1 MGGRGF
7 LFWGV
12 RMSVVAVR
20 TDIPE
25 QEKEVRAELDA
36 FEGIGPGSVPSHE
49 EIVARTK
56 VFLARKQDLL
66 LRIHREG
73 SSGSDLMALNTR
85 LLDTLLR
92 ILVNLAE
99 AAFET
104 KYAALDHHLSVL
116 AQGGYGR
123 GRMAPYSDIDIL
135 FLYPYEV
142 DGYIESVTEQVL
154 LALWDAGLQVGSAV
168 RTVAD
173 CVRIG
178 TKDLTVR
185 TSLMDTRYVAGD
197 RTMASE
203 LATKVNKEGGSIF
216 VLEPNVKDGMGGL
229 RDYHTL
235 LWIVKSVYKVENLR
249 DLLAKGEIT
258 EKELRGFRRSLEF
271 MWRVRNE
278 LHFLSGRRNDQIQF
292 EYQDQIAA
300 TFRYRTN
307 GRQQPEER
315 FMQHYYL
322 HARNISECTSRLVD
336 RATMLQGRLQPV
348 MARLRQRIVAP
359 GFKIYNGRLSLTKQ
373 NLFGERPAA
382 MMEAFEL
389 AQKHGIDFSP
399 FLLDRLRENL
409 RRIDRGFRQ
418 NREVNATF
426 LRILNHRKDLVRILW
441 RMNDTRF
448 LGRYIPEF
456 GWMVCKVQRDAFH
469 VYTVDVHSIKAIEEL
484 VKLEEGAYGDD
495 FPRRRRLVEE
505 LETRHALYLACLL
518 HDVGKGW
525 GKDHHLRGRA
535 HAREVC
541 IRMGLPED
549 EIERIA
555 FLVENHLLMVHVAL
569 RRDVNDFRLVADLA
583 RRCGDLENLNLLYLL
598 SFADVRAVAPDV
610 WTKWKAGL
618 LELLYSRTCEM
629 LERGDFE
636 LREMELVLERQS
648 RIREIL
654 EGEVPG
660 PELDRFFSIM
670 VNRFFIAMGA
680 PRIARCIGIWR
691 SLGDQ
696 PFTYDLK
703 QQPKRGTS
711 TFIVCAPDSKG
722 LFSKI
727 AGVMA
732 ANNAN
737 IVSASIYTTF
747 DGTAIDV
754 YQVAD
759 PLTSGPILQEEKW
772 EAILVDLRRV
782 LTGEESVENLVARKR
797 PPSILLDRTMP
808 HRPTR
813 VTIDNEASDFYT
825 VIDVDGHDRVGLL
838 YEIAHALTDLDLGI
852 FISRIM
858 TRRGL
863 VDDVFYVKGPNLRK
877 VVDPER
883 IKEIRERLLEVVG
896 P

>member
-203 LATKVNKEGGSIF
+203 LATKVNKEVIARDLQGFVKAKLAESKRRHEKQGGSIF

-418 NREVNATF
+418 NRGTF
-426 LRILNHRKDLVRILW
+426 
-441 RMNDTRF
+441 
-448 LGRYIPEF
+448 PSSA
-456 GWMVCKVQRDAFH
+456 GW
-469 VYTVDVHSIKAIEEL
+469 S
-484 VKLEEGAYGDD
+484 
-495 FPRRRRLVEE
+495 
-505 LETRHALYLACLL
+505 
-518 HDVGKGW
+518 
-525 GKDHHLRGRA
+525 
-535 HAREVC
+535 
-541 IRMGLPED
+541 
-549 EIERIA
+549 
-555 FLVENHLLMVHVAL
+555 
-569 RRDVNDFRLVADLA
+569 
-583 RRCGDLENLNLLYLL
+583 
-598 SFADVRAVAPDV
+598 
-610 WTKWKAGL
+610 
-618 LELLYSRTCEM
+618 
-629 LERGDFE
+629 
-636 LREMELVLERQS
+636 
-648 RIREIL
+648 
-654 EGEVPG
+654 
-660 PELDRFFSIM
+660 
-670 VNRFFIAMGA
+670 
-680 PRIARCIGIWR
+680 ARC
-691 SLGDQ
+691 SAT
-696 PFTYDLK
+696 PFT
-703 QQPKRGTS
+703 S
-711 TFIVCAPDSKG
+711 TPSTCT
-722 LFSKI
+722 
-727 AGVMA
+727 
-732 ANNAN
+732 
-737 IVSASIYTTF
+737 AS
-747 DGTAIDV
+747 
-754 YQVAD
+754 
-759 PLTSGPILQEEKW
+759 
-772 EAILVDLRRV
+772 RR
-782 LTGEESVENLVARKR
+782 
-797 PPSILLDRTMP
+797 
-808 HRPTR
+808 
-813 VTIDNEASDFYT
+813 
-825 VIDVDGHDRVGLL
+825 
-838 YEIAHALTDLDLGI
+838 
-852 FISRIM
+852 SRSW
-858 TRRGL
+858 
-863 VDDVFYVKGPNLRK
+863 
-877 VVDPER
+877 
-883 IKEIRERLLEVVG
+883 
-896 P
+896 